1 MAKPAIKVEGLW
13 KQYVIGAQQK
23 AHGTFYDMLSS
34 SLAAPFRALR
44 KRTVEEQECESFWAL
59 RDVNFEVQPGEVV
72 GIIGRNGAGKS
83 TLLKILS
90 RITAPTRGHVEV
102 RGRLASLLEVGTGF
116 HPELSGRENIYLN
129 GSILGMSRRDISRR
143 FDEIVAFAEV
153 DKFIDTPVKRYSSG
167 MYVRLA
173 FAVAAHLEPDV
184 LIVDEVLAVGD
195 AEFQRKCLGKMG
207 DVARAGRAVVLVS
220 HNLGAVRDLCSVVAV
235 LDKGELQFSGPAVQG
250 IDFYHQVDR
259 KQVCGAI
266 ALTGFAGPLSHDLEF
281 REFRCMQNGV
291 SLAVLDPAC
300 EVEIELVGAAR
311 RNMVRVDIDFKLY
324 RDGVHVASCYD
335 ASPAQPLR
343 EGTFISR
350 FRIPGMNLRPGRYA
364 VGVGAIAAIGEWTW
378 AADVGFLDFAEN
390 WNGQPPE
397 RCRGVVAL
405 PYSAE
410 RIQNG
415 EVADHYLSSTEMGS
429 NFRPREVAQ

>member
-13 KQYVIGAQQK
+13 KEYVIGAQQK
-23 AHGTFYDMLSS
+23 AHSTFYDMLSS
-34 SLAAPFRALR
+34 SLSAPFRALR
-44 KRTVEEQECESFWAL
+44 KRTAEEQEAESFWAL

-116 HPELSGRENIYLN
+116 HPELSGRENIYMN
-129 GSILGMSRRDISRR
+129 GSILGMSRREIDRR

-153 DKFIDTPVKRYSSG
+153 EKFIDTPVKRYSSG

-195 AEFQRKCLGKMG
+195 AEFQRKCLGKLG

-220 HNLGAVRDLCSVVAV
+220 HNLGAVRDLCSAVAV
-235 LDKGELQFSGPAVQG
+235 FDKGALQFCGPAVQG
-250 IDFYHQVDR
+250 IDFYHHVGRRQNNGVT
-259 KQVCGAI
+259 V
-266 ALTGFAGPLSHDLEF
+266 LTGFAGPLSADLEL

-291 SLAVLDPAC
+291 SLAVLDPTREV
-300 EVEIELVGAAR
+300 EVEIEGVAHR
-311 RNMVRVDIDFKLY
+311 SMERVDIDFKLY
-324 RDGVHVASCYD
+324 RDGAHVASCYD
-335 ASPAQPLR
+335 ALPGQPMR
-343 EGTFISR
+343 QGPFISR
-350 FRIPGMNLRPGRYA
+350 FRIPGTVLRPGRYT
-364 VGVGAIAAIGEWTW
+364 VGVGAVAAVGEWTW
-378 AADVGFLDFAEN
+378 AADVADLDYSEN

-405 PYSAE
+405 PYTAE
-410 RIQNG
+410 RIQHLRAG
-415 EVADHYLSSTEMGS
+415 QQQRPSTTVEQ
-429 NFRPREVAQ
+429 RQLKEIAQ

>member
-13 KQYVIGAQQK
+13 KEYVIGAQQN

-44 KRTVEEQECESFWAL
+44 KRTAEEQAAESFWAL

-129 GSILGMSRRDISRR
+129 GSILGMSRRDIRR
-143 FDEIVAFAEV
+143 KFDEIVAFAEV

-173 FAVAAHLEPDV
+173 FAVAANLEPDV

-195 AEFQRKCLGKMG
+195 ADFQRKCLGKMG

-220 HNLGAVRDLCSVVAV
+220 HNLGAVRDLCSAVAV
-235 LDKGELQFSGPAVQG
+235 LGNGALQFSGSPVQG
-250 IDFYHQVDR
+250 IDFYHQAGR
-259 KQVCGAI
+259 EQVNGAT
-266 ALTGFAGPLSHDLEF
+266 ALAGFAGPLSGDLEF
-281 REFRCMQNGV
+281 REFRCKQNGV
-291 SLAVLDPAC
+291 SIAVLDPAC
-300 EVEIELVGAAR
+300 EVEVEIEGVAGR
-311 RNMVRVDIDFKLY
+311 RIERVDIDLKLY
-324 RDGVHVASCYD
+324 RDGAHVASCYD
-335 ASPAQPLR
+335 APPGQPMR
-343 EGTFISR
+343 EGPFISR
-350 FRIPGMNLRPGRYA
+350 FRIPGMVMRPGRYTVGIGA
-364 VGVGAIAAIGEWTW
+364 VAAIGEWIW
-378 AADVGFLDFAEN
+378 AADVAVLDYSEN

-397 RCRGVVAL
+397 RCRGVIAL
-405 PYSAE
+405 PYGAE
-410 RIQNG
+410 RIQHSDAG
-415 EVADHYLSSTEMGS
+415 LQQHPLTTLGQ
-429 NFRPREVAQ
+429 PRSKEIIQ